1 LGRALAWPK
10 AVLLFAAVVLASS
23 LALVKFIP
31 TEFVPSQDQSRLMVR
46 VQTEG
51 GSSIE
56 AAQPLLAKV
65 EERLAKHP
73 EIEHTMVTLSAANGQ
88 YTLNLVP
95 PNKRKLSAQELM
107 AALRKELQGIPGVR
121 ASIQDPS
128 QQSFGASR
136 GSPVSFTV
144 RGADWDQ
151 LVTA

>member
-1 LGRALAWPK
+1 
-10 AVLLFAAVVLASS
+10 
-23 LALVKFIP
+23 
-31 TEFVPSQDQSRLMVR
+31 
-46 VQTEG
+46 QTEG

-95 PNKRKLSAQELM
+95 PAKRKLSAVELM
-107 AALRKELQGIPGVR
+107 AAMRKELQGIPGVR

-128 QQSFGASR
+128 PQSFGAAK

-144 RGADWDQ
+144 RGADWDK
-151 LVTA
+151 LVEASTKLQADLEASGV